1 MASVREI
8 YKGIK
13 LGNHRDVLRREICK
27 EKNWATTVMLGRA
40 SLLGKKLLLTIN
52 RCWAGH
58 RGSKKKKSNFQKS
71 TKFNWQGIASRI
83 KKLKL

>member
-13 LGNHRDVLRREICK
+13 LGNHCDVLRREICK

-40 SLLGKKLLLTIN
+40 SLLGKKIITNNQPMLG
-52 RCWAGH
+52 R
-58 RGSKKKKSNFQKS
+58 
-71 TKFNWQGIASRI
+71 ASRLEEEKI
-83 KKLKL
+83 KFSKINQV